1 MIKFELIDIKAETFL
16 KSFFALLFSLVVI
29 RFFQDRLTL
38 SDLKVYYGASRAL
51 MGWSIDPNIFGHY
64 FEQTKD
70 PNPYHAYFGVT
81 SGIYKYAPF
90 SLLLFLIFSIFPW
103 NILLFLYPLLNML
116 AFYAFFKI
124 LKTLIIENFYLNNLI
139 DLKKLNIAFILC
151 FILQSH
157 NIYREIF
164 MGNINIFLM
173 LSCVFFLKLFLNNK
187 FLLSSI
193 ILSLIIL
200 IKPHFVFI
208 IPLLFIFRYFN
219 LIFYTGVVSFLIFFS
234 VYPIFGIEKSIALIS
249 SWLNTINVH
258 NNFSW
263 YLENPLN
270 FQYIIWKFLKIFL
283 FNLSTKQLTAY
294 TYSVIILS
302 HLIIFTYILLKRKQF
317 DNFLFMKVYF
327 VILAIIP
334 FVFLVDT
341 NQLIYTIPL
350 IVILIYNYMLNAKSP
365 NKILSHI
372 SIWLF
377 ALLFIFTIMTQQ
389 IPRDWLPLNF
399 FVGISYITLFV
410 YSYSIK
416 HILNILHRLTS
427 NS

>member
-1 MIKFELIDIKAETFL
+1 
-16 KSFFALLFSLVVI
+16 
-29 RFFQDRLTL
+29 
-38 SDLKVYYGASRAL
+38 

-124 LKTLIIENFYLNNLI
+124 LKTLIIENFYSNNLI

-270 FQYIIWKFLKIFL
+270 FQYIIWKILKIFL
-283 FNLSTKQLTAY
+283 FNLNTRQLTAY
-294 TYSVIILS
+294 TYSVIIMS

-317 DNFLFMKVYF
+317 NNFLFMKVYF